1 MIATIH
7 VRMTM
12 ILHPE
17 GYTRWLS
24 DFGARSARPAETVS
38 VRSDDDVADL
48 HEGELSA
55 Q

>member
-24 DFGARSARPAETVS
+24 DSWSPIRTTC
-38 VRSDDDVADL
+38 
-48 HEGELSA
+48 
-55 Q
+55 